1 MKTTIACLFAL
12 TLSIS
17 FAYSQTNII
26 TGTVTNVSNTETV
39 SAVSVVLKGS
49 SEGTFTDSRGNF
61 RLAVSRSLPVTLVF
75 SSVGFVTK
83 ELEVADATPLSVELE
98 PSSTLGEEIVVAAT
112 RTATRV
118 MESPVSIERI
128 SANTIQS
135 SPATSYYDMIG
146 QLKGVDLTT
155 SSLTFKTPST
165 RGFNFSGN
173 TRMNQLVDGMD
184 NQAPGLNF
192 SLGNFIGLTEL
203 DVDNMELLPGAS
215 SALYGP
221 GGINGTLLINSK
233 DPFKYQGLSFQV
245 KTGVNHVDKRQ
256 RGDMGWYNDWSARW
270 AKAVNNKF
278 AYKIGF
284 QLIQAKDWI
293 ASSNQNYDRRQRVTL
308 PGTRQT
314 DPNYDG
320 VNVYGDETNMRDN
333 GLSMQSLAMM
343 VQEQTRQGLLPF
355 GTDIVQALNAMLPA
369 NATPEQIAAFVGALP
384 GAAQGPVQNMIPF
397 YFGLRNGVIPD
408 QSVSRTGYHESEV
421 INPNT
426 VNFKLHG
433 SLHYKI
439 TPGIEASLTA
449 YFGTG
454 NTVYTGSDRYSL
466 QNAKVGQYKAEIRG
480 RNWFV
485 RGYTTQED
493 AGDAYNATITTRR
506 MNEAWKSST
515 SWFPQYVAAYSQARL
530 SGAEDMVAHGA
541 ARAFADQGRP
551 EVGTDAFNRLFNQ
564 VRSTPIPAGGRF
576 LDKSDLWM
584 TEAQYNFR
592 DLIPFVELLVGA
604 TWRQFVLNS
613 QGTLF
618 IDYDGPIKINE
629 YGAYGQLTKR
639 LFDDRLTLSVSG
651 RYDKNDNFKGR
662 FTPRATALVKLAKDH
677 NVRLSYQTAYRFPT
691 TQHQYINLEIGGGQY
706 LVGGLPWLLESQLAG
721 GRPGPNLGVQP
732 AYRLDNNA
740 QVIGTYQYRELK
752 PESVV
757 SYEVGYKGLIANK
770 LMVDVYY
777 YTGQYENFLARPLVA
792 KPISPTANQI
802 FAIVENA
809 ASMEPDGS
817 GGVKITPTKVKT
829 SGYGIGLDYRV
840 SSGMNFF
847 ANYYHDQLGNVPADF
862 SAQFNTPQHRVN
874 AGIGHSGFGSKKRLV
889 FNVTGRW
896 QEAFLWEAEFAT
908 GTVPAFFT
916 MDVMVGYRIPK
927 IKSLFKVGGT
937 NLLNQY
943 YINAFANPAIG
954 GLYYASFAYNIF

>member
-1 MKTTIACLFAL
+1 MKKNIVCLIAL
-12 TLSIS
+12 TLFMS
-17 FAYSQTNII
+17 FAFAQTNVI
-26 TGTVTNVSNTETV
+26 TGTVTNNSNAESV
-39 SAVSVVLKGS
+39 SAVSVILKGT
-49 SEGTFTDSRGNF
+49 SEGTFTDPRGNF
-61 RLAVSRSLPVTLVF
+61 RLTTSKPFPVTLVF
-75 SSVGFVTK
+75 SSVGFTTK
-83 ELEVADATPLSVELE
+83 EVEVTSSEPLAVALE
-98 PSSTLGEEIVVAAT
+98 PSSIIGEEVVIAAT

-128 SANTIQS
+128 SSSAIQA
-135 SPATSYYDMIG
+135 SPASSYYDMIA
-146 QLKGVDLTT
+146 QMKGVDFTT

-173 TRMNQLVDGMD
+173 TRLNQLVDGMD

-245 KTGVNHVDKRQ
+245 KTGVNHIDKSQ
-256 RGDMGWYNDWSARW
+256 RAQAGWYNDWSARW
-270 AKAVNNKF
+270 AQAVNNKF

-284 QLIQAKDWI
+284 QLVQAKDWI
-293 ASSNQNYDRRQRVTL
+293 ANNASNYDRLQRKSLAGSRQS
-308 PGTRQT
+308 

-343 VQEQTRQGLLPF
+343 VQQQTAAAFPF
-355 GTDIVQALNAMLPA
+355 DLIGMLDAGLPA
-369 NATPEQIAAFVGALP
+369 NATPEQIGMLLGSLPEAAR
-384 GAAQGPVQNMIPF
+384 GPVQNMLPF
-397 YFGLRNGVIPD
+397 YFGLRNGVIPTE
-408 QSVSRTGYHESEV
+408 SVSRTGYAENEV
-421 INPNT
+421 IDPNT

-439 TPGIEASLTA
+439 TPDVEASLTA

-454 NTVYTGSDRYSL
+454 NTVYTGADRYSL
-466 QNAKVGQYKAEIRG
+466 RNAKIGQYKLEVRG

-485 RGYTTQED
+485 RGYTTQEN

-506 MNEAWKSST
+506 MNEAWKPST
-515 SWFPQYVAAYSQARL
+515 TWFPQYVAAFSQARL
-530 SGAEDMVAHGA
+530 GGADETTAHGM

-551 EVGTDAFNRLFNQ
+551 LPGTGNFNSLFDQ
-564 VRSTPIPAGGRF
+564 VRGTPIPAGGRF

-584 TEAQYNFR
+584 TEGQYNFR
-592 DLIPFVELLVGA
+592 DLIPFVDLLVGA
-604 TWRQFVLNS
+604 TWKQYVLNS

-629 YGAYGQLTKR
+629 YGAYAQLTKK
-639 LFDDRLTLSVSG
+639 LFSDYLTLSVSG

-662 FTPRATALVKLAKDH
+662 FTPRATALVKLAQDH
-677 NVRLSYQTAYRFPT
+677 NVRVSYQTAYRFPT
-691 TQHQYINLEIGGGQY
+691 TQQQYINLEIGGGQF
-706 LVGGLPWLLESQLAG
+706 LVGGLPWILESQLKG
-721 GRPGPNLGVQP
+721 GKAGPNLGTQP
-732 AYRLDNNA
+732 VYRLNSNA
-740 QVIGTYQYRELK
+740 EVIGTYQYRELK

-757 SYEVGYKGLIANK
+757 SYEVGYKGLIANR

-792 KPISPTANQI
+792 KPVSATANQI

-829 SGYGIGLDYRV
+829 SGYGLGLDYRAT
-840 SSGMNFF
+840 SGMNFF
-847 ANYYHDQLGNVPADF
+847 ANYYHDELGNLPADF
-862 SAQFNTPQHRVN
+862 SAQFNTPAHRIN
-874 AGIGHSGFGSKKRLV
+874 AGVGHSGFGSKKRMV
-889 FNVTGRW
+889 FNLTARW
-896 QEAFLWEAEFAT
+896 QDSFLWEAEFGT
-908 GTVPAFFT
+908 GTVHSFFT
-916 MDVMVGYRIPK
+916 MDAMVGYRIPQ
-927 IKSLFKVGGT
+927 IKSLFKIGAT
-937 NLLNQY
+937 NLLNKY
-943 YINAFANPAIG
+943 YINAYANPAIG

>member
-1 MKTTIACLFAL
+1 M
-12 TLSIS
+12 S
-17 FAYSQTNII
+17 FAFAQTQTI
-26 TGTVTNVSNTETV
+26 TGTVTNSSNNETV
-39 SAVSVVLKGS
+39 SAVSVMLKGTA
-49 SEGTFTDSRGNF
+49 EGTFTDPRGHF
-61 RLAVSRSLPVTLVF
+61 RLTVSRSFPITLVI
-75 SSVGFVTK
+75 SSVGFVAR
-83 ELEVADATPLSVELE
+83 EVEVSSTDPVLVSLE
-98 PSSTLGEEIVVAAT
+98 PSSILGEEIVVAAT

-128 SANTIQS
+128 SSSTIQS
-135 SPATSYYDMIG
+135 SPASSYYDMIG

-245 KTGVNHVDKRQ
+245 KTGVNHVDKSQ
-256 RGDMGWYNDWSARW
+256 RSEMGWYNDWSARW
-270 AKAVNNKF
+270 AQAVNNKF
-278 AYKIGF
+278 AYKMGF

-293 ASSNQNYDRRQRVTL
+293 AGSTQNYDRRQRMPL
-308 PGTRQT
+308 PGNAAT

-320 VNVYGDETNMRDN
+320 INVYGDETNMRDN
-333 GLSMQSLAMM
+333 GLSMQSLAML

-355 GTDIVQALNAMLPA
+355 GVDIVQALNAALPA
-369 NATPEQIAAFVGALP
+369 NATPEQIGMFVGALP
-384 GAAQGPVQNMIPF
+384 GAAQGPVQNMLPF
-397 YFGLRNGVIPD
+397 YFGLRNGAIPE
-408 QSVSRTGYHESEV
+408 QSVSRTGYHESQV

-439 TPGIEASLTA
+439 TPDIEASLTA

-466 QNAKVGQYKAEIRG
+466 RNAKVGQYKAEIRS

-485 RGYTTQED
+485 RGYTTQEN
-493 AGDAYNATITTRR
+493 AGQAYNATITTRR
-506 MNEAWKSST
+506 MNEAWQSST
-515 SWFPQYVAAYSQARL
+515 AWFPEYVAAYSQARL
-530 SGAEDMVAHGA
+530 TGAEENAAHAA
-541 ARAFADQGRP
+541 ARAFADRNRP
-551 EVGTDAFNRLFNQ
+551 QPGTDQFKRLFDQ
-564 VRSTPIPAGGRF
+564 VRSTPIPAGGLF

-592 DLIPFVELLVGA
+592 DLIPFVELMVGA
-604 TWRQFVLNS
+604 TWRQYVLNS

-639 LFDDRLTLSVSG
+639 LFQDRLTLSVSG

-662 FTPRATALVKLAKDH
+662 FTPRATALVKLARDH

-691 TQHQYINLEIGGGQY
+691 TQQQYINLEIGGGQF
-706 LVGGLPWLLESQLAG
+706 LVGGLPWILDAQLAG
-721 GRPGPNLGVQP
+721 GRPGPHLSAQP

-809 ASMEPDGS
+809 ASMEADGS
-817 GGVKITPTKVKT
+817 GGVKITPTKVRT
-829 SGYGIGLDYRV
+829 SGYGLGLDYRIG
-840 SSGMNFF
+840 SGINIF
-847 ANYYHDQLGNVPADF
+847 ANYYHDELGNLPANF
-862 SAQFNTPQHRVN
+862 SAQFNTPAHRIN
-874 AGIGHSGFGSKKRLV
+874 AGIGHAGFGSKKRLV

-896 QEAFLWEAEFAT
+896 QDEFLWEAEFAT

-916 MDVMVGYRIPK
+916 LDAMVGYRLPQ
-927 IKSLFKVGGT
+927 IKSLFKIGAT

-943 YINAFANPAIG
+943 YINAYANPAIG